1 MRLVYLFIYFWPC
14 LMAYGIL
21 VPRPGVKSMAPAVEA
36 WSPTGPPG
44 NFQAWFKK
52 RSRGMPQSPTP
63 GREVPFT
70 RASERLPLSQVL
82 KHHFQLRECQL
93 WGQGS
98 LSPPPAPLWLWPAM
112 PPLQP
117 PCPLHASSE
126 DLRLCVGRP
135 LHQ

>member
-1 MRLVYLFIYFWPC
+1 
-14 LMAYGIL
+14 
-21 VPRPGVKSMAPAVEA
+21 
-36 WSPTGPPG
+36 
-44 NFQAWFKK
+44 
-52 RSRGMPQSPTP
+52 MPQSPTP

-82 KHHFQLRECQL
+82 KHHFQLGECQV

-135 LHQ
+135 LHQWEHPQVLSYYRDFAFHHKYKNKDNSPEAGKD